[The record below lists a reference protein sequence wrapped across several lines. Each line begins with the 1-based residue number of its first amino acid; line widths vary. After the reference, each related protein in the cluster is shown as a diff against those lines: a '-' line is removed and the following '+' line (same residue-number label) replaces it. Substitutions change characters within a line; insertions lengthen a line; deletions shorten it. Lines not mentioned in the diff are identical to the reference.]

1 MRGIARIRRA
11 AAGFRHRL
19 FPGSLVLLYHRVADP
34 STDPFDLCVTPRA
47 FAEHLEVIR
56 SIARPISLGT
66 LTRSL
71 AAGGIPRKGVVVTFD
86 DGYADNLLAAK
97 PLLEAH
103 DVPATFFITTGSI
116 GSDCE
121 YWWDQL
127 ERIVLRPGPG
137 LATIGEGFLGDSTIG
152 FEEYGEEESRSHR
165 GWKYSDAGSPHSR
178 HRLFRHA
185 YSRLQAMSPGDRDQ
199 ALIRLGDRAQVSPRA
214 RPDYRAMSGEEL
226 ARLACCRILDIGAHT
241 VRHPLLPALGGPVQR
256 QEIRESKAWLE
267 EAIGRPVGPFSYPHG
282 GFTDQTISLVRE
294 AGFGSAFSTR
304 AAVATARDGRYA
316 IPRVVPEGKDGDSF
330 ARFLRGWL
338 SGRP

>member
-1 MRGIARIRRA
+1 MRRA
-11 AAGFRHRL
+11 VAGFRNRL
-19 FPGSLVLLYHRVADP
+19 FPGSLVLLYHRVAEP

-56 SIARPISLGT
+56 SLAHPISLGT

-71 AAGGIPRKGVVVTFD
+71 EVGRIPRKGVVVTFD
-86 DGYADNLLAAK
+86 DGYADNLLAAR

-127 ERIVLRPGPG
+127 ERIVLRHGPG
-137 LATIGEGFLGDSTIG
+137 QAAMGDGLLDDSSIG
-152 FEEYGEEESRSHR
+152 FEDYGEEESRSHR
-165 GWKYSDAGSPHSR
+165 GWRYSDAGSPHSR
-178 HRLFRHA
+178 HRFFRHA
-185 YSRLQAMSPGDRDQ
+185 YSRLQAMSPGAR
-199 ALIRLGDRAQVSPRA
+199 DRALSGLGERARVSPRA
-214 RPDYRAMSGEEL
+214 RPDYRAMSAEEL
-226 ARLACCRILDIGAHT
+226 ARLAGCRILDIGAHT
-241 VRHPLLPALGGPVQR
+241 VRHPLLPALGGPEQR
-256 QEIRESKAWLE
+256 QEIRESKGWLE
-267 EAIGRPVGPFSYPHG
+267 EATGRPVDSFSYPHG

-294 AGFGSAFSTR
+294 AGFSSAFSTR

-316 IPRVVPEGKDGDSF
+316 IPRVVPEGSDGDSF